1 MNKTMMTDLYEL
13 TMAQTYYNE
22 NKKDEIVYFDV
33 FYRKNPFNGGYA
45 ISGGL
50 EQIINYIENF
60 KFDEKRIN
68 YLKQLKIFNDNFLDY
83 LKNLKFTGDIYA
95 IPDGTPIFPNEP
107 IITVKAP
114 IIVAQII
121 ETALLAS
128 FNYETLITTSSKR
141 LCNAAINIPIMEFGA
156 RRASGIEGAITA
168 SKCGYIGG
176 CSGTSNTE
184 AGYLYDIPVMGTMA
198 HSLVTEEKNEYDAFL
213 GYVKN
218 NPYNTV
224 LLVDT
229 YDTLKSGIPNAIKVY
244 NDYLKPNGY
253 KLNGIR
259 IDSGDLVYLSKM
271 ARKMLDEAGLYDT
284 KICLS
289 NGLDEESINDLIKNG
304 ATFDSIGAGDNIAAP
319 KERIGGV
326 YKLVAVEN
334 EKIEPR
340 IKVSDD
346 SVKTIN
352 PGYKKVY
359 RFYDKQTGFA
369 LGDVIALYDEKI
381 SKNKYTLIHPIETW
395 KQKEITNY
403 NLRELQ
409 VPIYQKGKL
418 VYNLPNVNEIRNY
431 CAKEF
436 ETIYPEIKRKVNPHE
451 YYVDLSVKL
460 LELKNKLIAEHK
472 NVKKLIK

>member
-60 KFDEKRIN
+60 KIDEKRIN

-176 CSGTSNTE
+176 FSGTSNTE

-218 NPYNTV
+218 NPYNTI

-418 VYNLPNVNEIRNY
+418 VYNLPSVNEIRNY
-431 CAKEF
+431 CTKEF

>member
-1 MNKTMMTDLYEL
+1 
-13 TMAQTYYNE
+13 
-22 NKKDEIVYFDV
+22 
-33 FYRKNPFNGGYA
+33 
-45 ISGGL
+45 
-50 EQIINYIENF
+50 
-60 KFDEKRIN
+60 
-68 YLKQLKIFNDNFLDY
+68 
-83 LKNLKFTGDIYA
+83 
-95 IPDGTPIFPNEP
+95 
-107 IITVKAP
+107 
-114 IIVAQII
+114 
-121 ETALLAS
+121 
-128 FNYETLITTSSKR
+128 
-141 LCNAAINIPIMEFGA
+141 
-156 RRASGIEGAITA
+156 
-168 SKCGYIGG
+168 
-176 CSGTSNTE
+176 
-184 AGYLYDIPVMGTMA
+184 
-198 HSLVTEEKNEYDAFL
+198 
-213 GYVKN
+213 
-218 NPYNTV
+218 
-224 LLVDT
+224 
-229 YDTLKSGIPNAIKVY
+229 
-244 NDYLKPNGY
+244 
-253 KLNGIR
+253 
-259 IDSGDLVYLSKM
+259 
-271 ARKMLDEAGLYDT
+271 MLDEAGLYDT

-418 VYNLPNVNEIRNY
+418 VYNLPSVNEIRNY
-431 CAKEF
+431 CTKEF